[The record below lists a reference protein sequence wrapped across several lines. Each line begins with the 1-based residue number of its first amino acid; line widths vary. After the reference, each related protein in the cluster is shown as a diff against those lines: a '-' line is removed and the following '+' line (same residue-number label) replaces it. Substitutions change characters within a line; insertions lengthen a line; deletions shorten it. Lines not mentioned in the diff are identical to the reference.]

1 MKIAMFLNKNM
12 DTQIVA
18 DSYHQPGFSHQK
30 ERTTDA
36 HNLDESQKRHTEW
49 QEPGTNDTLWLHLY
63 EI

>member
-1 MKIAMFLNKNM
+1 MSLNKNM

-49 QEPGTNDTLWLHLY
+49 QEPGTNDTL
-63 EI
+63 